1 MNPEVVLRI
10 DALDN
15 TRAAMNSVKQN
26 LDGVKQQAKGFQDRV
41 RDLQPAFRRMAAV
54 GTATF
59 AGVAFGINRSVEAA
73 SRARDIENLFNIAF
87 SNTREDMDAF
97 VTDFSNTFGRA
108 ETNIRQQA
116 QNIGFAIQMGT
127 ELGEET
133 SASMAQEQ
141 IKVAEALAFTFDTV
155 ADGEQAMNAITNAFN
170 GNAESLRRLVPTIRE
185 PNIALKAMEMG
196 LIETKNQLDENTRA
210 QALHALIL
218 DGTTGSVRALEE
230 AEGEYSDTKAR
241 QAAQM
246 QELNERIGKAFI
258 PIMNALREAIV
269 PIIERISEWVEENED
284 LARKIGLG
292 VLAVA
297 GLVAVLG
304 TLGMALL
311 PIITAFKLIAPL
323 ILGITAPAWGLIALL
338 GTIAATMTYLALNWQ
353 EHWDTIKWAAGEA
366 ISWLGER
373 LEGAKNMLRGF
384 ANFFIGIGEGIGNSW
399 IRMVNGIID
408 ALNRIQVSI
417 PSWVPGLGG
426 KSFGI
431 NIPNV
436 PELNIPRLADGGIV
450 TRSTL
455 ANIGE
460 AGPEAVIPLDRMGDF
475 GGGDTYNIYVN
486 GTFADDRETARRV
499 GSEIMHQLKH
509 QRRLTSA

>member
-15 TRAAMNSVKQN
+15 TRAAMDSVKRN
-26 LDGVKQQAKGFQDRV
+26 LDGVKQQTRGFQDRV
-41 RDLQPAFRRMAAV
+41 RDLQPTFRRMAAV
-54 GTATF
+54 GTAAF
-59 AGVAFGINRSVEAA
+59 AGLTFGIGKAVDAA
-73 SRARDIENLFNIAF
+73 GRAQDIEALFNLAF
-87 SNTREDMDAF
+87 TDTEDRMNRF
-97 VTDFSNTFGRA
+97 VDEFSAEFGRA
-108 ETNIRQQA
+108 TTNVRQMA
-116 QNIGFAIQMGT
+116 SDMGFALSMGT
-127 ELGEET
+127 DIGSEGIADMTEELVF
-133 SASMAQEQ
+133 A
-141 IKVAEALAFTFDTV
+141 AEALALTDSRIK
-155 ADGEQAMNAITNAFN
+155 DGQQAMQAFAGAMN
-170 GNAESLRRLVPTIRE
+170 GNTQQIRQYIPTIRE
-185 PNIALKAMEMG
+185 ANIEEQARTMG
-196 LIETKNQLDENTRA
+196 LIEQGEQLDQTNRA
-210 QALHALIL
+210 IALQALIME
-218 DGTTGSVRALEE
+218 GTTKSQERLRT
-230 AEGEYSDTKAR
+230 AEGDYTDTKQRLNATI
-241 QAAQM
+241 
-246 QELNERIGKAFI
+246 QETTETLGEAFLPIATKVMNAIQPIVERIASWI
-258 PIMNALREAIV
+258 
-269 PIIERISEWVEENED
+269 EENEE
-284 LARKIGLG
+284 LATKIG
-292 VLAVA
+292 V
-297 GLVAVLG
+297 GLVAITGLIAAIGV
-304 TLGMALL
+304 LGMALL
-311 PIITAFKLIAPL
+311 PLISAFKVAAVVIAAIASP
-323 ILGITAPAWGLIALL
+323 IGIIIALL
-338 GTIAATMTYLALNWQ
+338 GVITATIAYLALNWE
-353 EHWDTIKWAAGEA
+353 EHWDNIKWAAGEA

-408 ALNRIQVSI
+408 ALNRIQISI